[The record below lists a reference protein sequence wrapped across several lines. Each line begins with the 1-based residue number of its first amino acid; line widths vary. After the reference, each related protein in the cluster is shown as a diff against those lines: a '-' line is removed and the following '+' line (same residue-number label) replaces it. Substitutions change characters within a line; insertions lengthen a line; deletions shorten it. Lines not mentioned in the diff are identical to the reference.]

1 MTDVLDAEL
10 VPNEQGPVLPAAV
23 WNQAVVSRS
32 RFSSG
37 QRDEIAEKW
46 IREHGASS
54 QHTAARYRRDIT
66 VFFDWADAQGY
77 DVFAMLPW
85 HIGEYATWLAEGD
98 HAGRYRGSTRL
109 SPQTRSGRIAAV
121 SSFYRFVQQNVT
133 TMFVPNPAEHVKRP
147 RVARESKTRG
157 LDAAELDALRG
168 EALRRGPLQ
177 YALVQ
182 LLAGTGLRISE
193 VVGADTGDLRRDGRQ
208 WYLYVVRKGSDD
220 QVPVQ
225 VPEPA
230 VRALHRY
237 LRGRRGP
244 LFIGQAGGRM
254 SRQAA
259 ANRIR
264 SMAVAAGIDGKRIT
278 PHSLR
283 HTATTLALSAGVHM
297 RDVAA
302 LMGHSSMETTAR
314 YDRANR
320 QRDNPAA
327 AALGALIADDLPDS

>member
-1 MTDVLDAEL
+1 MEHQNGVLHGEIVAASA
-10 VPNEQGPVLPAAV
+10 GPLPAR
-23 WNQAVVSRS
+23 QGSVSRAA
-32 RFSSG
+32 
-37 QRDEIAEKW
+37 RDEIAEKW
-46 IREHGASS
+46 LRSYRRRSEHTVS
-54 QHTAARYRRDIT
+54 RYRRDIT
-66 VFFDWADAQGY
+66 VFFEWTDREGY

-85 HIGEYATWLAEGD
+85 HVGEYADWLATGD
-98 HAGRYRGSTRL
+98 HSGGRYRGSTRL
-109 SPQTRSGRIAAV
+109 SPQTQSGRIAAV
-121 SSFYRFVQQNVT
+121 SSFFRFVQQNVQDRYL
-133 TMFVPNPAEHVKRP
+133 PNPAEHVERP
-147 RVARESKTRG
+147 RLDRESKTRG
-157 LDAAELDALRG
+157 LVAEEL
-168 EALRRGPLQ
+168 EALRAFARAQGPRD

-193 VVGADTGDLRRDGRQ
+193 VVKADTNDLRRDGST
-208 WYLYVVRKGSDD
+208 WYLYVVRKGKADL
-220 QVPVQ
+220 VPVQ
-225 VPEPA
+225 VPAPA

-244 LFIGQAGGRM
+244 LFLDRSGGRM

-259 ANRIR
+259 SNRVQWL
-264 SMAVAAGIDGKRIT
+264 AVKAGIADKRIT

-320 QRDNPAA
+320 LRDNPAA
-327 AALGALIADDLPDS
+327 VALGRIIDDDTADEDQ